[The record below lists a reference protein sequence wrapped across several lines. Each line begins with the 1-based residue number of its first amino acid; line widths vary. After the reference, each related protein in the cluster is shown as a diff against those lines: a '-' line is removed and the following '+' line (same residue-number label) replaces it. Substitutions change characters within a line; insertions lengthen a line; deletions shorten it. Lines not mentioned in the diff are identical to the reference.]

1 MPLPSPASAV
11 RPARHILPDRLF
23 GYPMIADAPNALPPA
38 SLPLA
43 TIPLPLADGEFF
55 ILAAVIIV
63 VFLLTLMAVF
73 ARFAGLYIQSLTTG
87 AGIGFWD
94 LIGMRLRK
102 VDPSI
107 IVRSMIMAVKAGLRE
122 TNPGINRKALEAHY
136 LAGGNVP
143 NVVRACIAANKASI
157 DLDWRD
163 AQAID
168 LAGRDVLEAVRTSV
182 YPKVI
187 DCPDPKK
194 TAGTLDAVAADG
206 IQLRAR
212 ARVTVRTN
220 IRKLIGGATE
230 DTVIARVGQGIVK
243 AIGSSDSYADVL
255 ENPDEISKTVLK
267 AGLEVN
273 TAFEIVSIDIAD
285 IDVGENIGA
294 RLQAD
299 QAEADMQVAQARAE
313 QRRALAAAEEQEN
326 VAKIQQRRA
335 EVVLAEAGVPQAMAD
350 AFSGGQMGLMDYY
363 ELQNVRADTKMRA
376 AIAGESDEVS
386 PQD

>member
-1 MPLPSPASAV
+1 MNAPFASIDSAV
-11 RPARHILPDRLF
+11 TVDPAISLAQGGAGGLWLLLGAVVVLVGFAIFAIL
-23 GYPMIADAPNALPPA
+23 
-38 SLPLA
+38 
-43 TIPLPLADGEFF
+43 
-55 ILAAVIIV
+55 
-63 VFLLTLMAVF
+63 
-73 ARFAGLYIQSLTTG
+73 ARFAGLWIQSITTG
-87 AGIGFWD
+87 AGIGFTD

-102 VDPSI
+102 VDPTI
-107 IVRSMIMAVKAGLRE
+107 IVRSMIMVVKSGVRDVM
-122 TNPGINRKALEAHY
+122 PGINRKTLEAHY

-143 NVVRACIAANKASI
+143 NVVRACIAANKANI

-194 TAGTLDAVAADG
+194 TAGTLDAVALDG

-220 IRKLIGGATE
+220 IQKLIGGATE

-243 AIGSSDSYADVL
+243 AIGSSESYARVL
-255 ENPDEISKTVLK
+255 ENPDEISKTVLG
-267 AGLEVN
+267 AGLEAN

-313 QRRALAAAEEQEN
+313 QRRAAAAAEEQEN
-326 VAKIQQRRA
+326 IAKIQERRA
-335 EVVLAEAGVPQAMAD
+335 EVVLAEASVPEAMAN

-376 AIAGESDEVS
+376 AIAGETDEVT
-386 PQD
+386 PRD

>member
-1 MPLPSPASAV
+1 MTASFVPLTS
-11 RPARHILPDRLF
+11 
-23 GYPMIADAPNALPPA
+23 A
-38 SLPLA
+38 SLPLGQI
-43 TIPLPLADGEFF
+43 TLGQITLGQLTPGQITLGQIGPGWI
-55 ILAAVIIV
+55 ILAGVIV
-63 VFLLTLMAVF
+63 VGALILLSIF
-73 ARFAGLYIQSLTTG
+73 ARFAGLWIQSWATG
-87 AGIGFWD
+87 ARIGMGR

-102 VDPSI
+102 VDPGI
-107 IVRSMIMAVKAGLRE
+107 IVRSKIMAVKAGLIDAYPDI
-122 TNPGINRKALEAHY
+122 TNQALEAHY

-143 NVVRACIAANKASI
+143 NVVRACVAANKAHI
-157 DLDWRD
+157 DLPWRD

-194 TAGTLDAVAADG
+194 SAGTLDAVAADG

-220 IRKLIGGATE
+220 IQKLIGGATE
-230 DTVIARVGQGIVK
+230 ETVIARVGQGIVK
-243 AIGSSDSYADVL
+243 AIGSTSSYAEVL
-255 ENPDEISKTVLK
+255 ENPDSISRTVLQ
-267 AGLEVN
+267 AGLEAN

-313 QRRALAAAEEQEN
+313 QRRAAAAAAEQEN
-326 VAKIQQRRA
+326 VAKVQQRRA
-335 EVVLAEAGVPQAMAD
+335 EVVLAEAEVPKAMAT
-350 AFSGGQMGLMDYY
+350 AFRDGQMGLLDYY

-376 AIAGESDEVS
+376 AIAGESDEIS
-386 PQD
+386 D